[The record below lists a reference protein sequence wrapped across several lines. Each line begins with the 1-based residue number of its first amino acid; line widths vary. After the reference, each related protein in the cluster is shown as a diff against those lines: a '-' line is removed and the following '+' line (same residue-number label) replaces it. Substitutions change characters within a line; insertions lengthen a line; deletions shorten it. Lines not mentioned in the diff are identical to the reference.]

1 MNKKPQKPSQAT
13 RLQLELSL
21 NTPTHQLLHPHQ
33 DDPQSRG
40 PVPCQLL
47 KQ

>member
-21 NTPTHQLLHPHQ
+21 NTPTHQLPHPHQ
-33 DDPQSRG
+33 DG